1 MMIMDGVPMSRNE
14 EFKGQLPECSEGYCN
29 LPADHIHLDRSDV
42 DAMLAYAQAGRM
54 AGAMD
59 HHMRTAPTDV
69 RDHAALKAHML
80 SSGHYA
86 NPLEVHDMDH
96 ATLKW
101 DHDRHHAEMD
111 KGPED
116 EREKYTN
123 FDHEHMH
130 ND

>member
-1 MMIMDGVPMSRNE
+1 MIMDGVPVSRSE

-42 DAMLAYAQAGRM
+42 DALHAYAQAGRM
-54 AGAMD
+54 AGEMD

-69 RDHAALKAHML
+69 RDHAALKMHML

-86 NPLEVHDMDH
+86 HPLDVHESTPQELRAMHNED
-96 ATLKW
+96 
-101 DHDRHHAEMD
+101 HAEMD
-111 KGPED
+111 AGPED

-123 FDHEHMH
+123 FGHEHMH